1 MAEENFEK
9 YEELINLAI
18 ESIDEKYALTKSQFE
33 QDKDFSQQMMKLCE
47 ENNRID
53 DEVMRRMYERHR
65 DDGNMFPIIFG
76 YATGMVTGINLLA
89 MLPQTGP
96 TSLLTQVVKLSMP
109 NCAAKFEKL
118 IKSEIDK
125 ELDEI

>member
-1 MAEENFEK
+1 MADENFGK
-9 YEELINLAI
+9 YEELIHTAI

-33 QDKDFSQQMMKLCE
+33 NDKDFSQKLMKLCE

-53 DEVMRRMYERHR
+53 DEIMRRMYERHR

-76 YATGMVTGINLLA
+76 YATGVVTGMNLLT
-89 MLPQTGP
+89 MLPLAGP
-96 TSLLTQVVKLSMP
+96 TNLITQVVKLSMP
-109 NCAAKFEKL
+109 NCATKFDQF

-125 ELDEI
+125 ELEGI